1 MGSAAAKIECR
12 PDISAEDC
20 EQARA
25 SLEQDANAILDEH
38 QTQCLQMSE
47 RVAEARREIE
57 AQSGN
62 FEADLDAL
70 AKEIDQGNTWIT
82 ANCTG

>member
-1 MGSAAAKIECR
+1 
-12 PDISAEDC
+12 
-20 EQARA
+20 
-25 SLEQDANAILDEH
+25 
-38 QTQCLQMSE
+38 MSE